1 MKIAN
6 TDACRKTSLGNPVNI
21 KLMSSAYDSMYSP
34 MTSLFDDEI
43 NNEIDIKLFHTL
55 LMVVTN
61 SINTIY
67 NIRLNLIRL

>member
-43 NNEIDIKLFHTL
+43 NNEVIGLFHTL

-67 NIRLNLIRL
+67 NILFYFF

>member
-1 MKIAN
+1 MNIGK
-6 TDACRKTSLGNPVNI
+6 PVNI
-21 KLMSSAYDSMYSP
+21 KLMSSAYNSMYNP
-34 MTSLFDDEI
+34 MNSLFDLEI

-67 NIRLNLIRL
+67 NIRLLL